1 MKSLT
6 KIIATIGPATETEE
20 VMEKLIN
27 AGMSVARF
35 NTKHSSPQWHQERIA
50 RIKKVAARLG
60 VSIGVLLDLQGPEI
74 RINLPGEQSFSL
86 KEGQECTFSAD
97 ANFAAD
103 KLVLIPSNVVETLQ
117 IGHTVLLD
125 DGACELEVIAKDS
138 QSLTLKALGDCE
150 VKHRKTMNVPGVTV
164 DMPALVEADY
174 QQLDGAVGTNNL
186 DFIGLSFVRSADDI
200 EFLRQELEKR
210 QIKAQI
216 IAKIE
221 NQAALNNLAAIVKSS
236 DGVMVA
242 RGDLGVEMPYEELV
256 YWQKKIINL
265 CHAHAKPV
273 IVATHMLK
281 SMTENPRPTRA
292 EVSDV
297 THAIYDGTDAIMLS
311 EETTIGKYPVKAV
324 STQAKIAAFNERHV
338 VYLPPQIDNSD
349 KSSAI
354 ANAVMDLIGSSKM
367 PVDHIVILTESGES
381 ARNLARLHPRLPI
394 IAVTA
399 REHTYAT
406 LSLVYGVSPILVD
419 ASISG
424 DFLAVIDE
432 LKRRQLIDA
441 GQKVVMTHGIPNQ
454 VGGTNTISLL
464 DIK

>member
-6 KIIATIGPATETEE
+6 KIIATIGPASDTEE
-20 VMEKLIN
+20 VMGQLID

-35 NTKHSSPQWHQERIA
+35 NTKHSSPEWHQERIK
-50 RIKKVAARLG
+50 RIKQVAERQG

-74 RINLPGEQSFSL
+74 RINLSDEKSFVL
-86 KEGQECTFSAD
+86 QEGQECFFSHD
-97 ANFAAD
+97 PSLETE
-103 KLVLIPSNVVETLQ
+103 KLVLIPVNVVDTLQ

-125 DGACELEVIAKDS
+125 DGACELEVIAKNQ

-150 VKHRKTMNVPGVTV
+150 VKHRKTMNVPGVTI

-174 QQLDGAVGTNNL
+174 QQLDGAAGTGNL
-186 DFIGLSFVRSADDI
+186 DFVGLSFVRSSEDI
-200 EFLRQELEKR
+200 EFLRQELAKR

-221 NQAALNNLAAIVKSS
+221 NQAALNNLVEIVKSS

-256 YWQKKIINL
+256 YWQKKIIDL
-265 CHAHAKPV
+265 CHVYARPV

-324 STQAKIAAFNERHV
+324 ATQAKIAAFNERRV
-338 VYLPPQIDNSD
+338 AYALPKIDSSD

-354 ANAVMDLIGSSKM
+354 AHAVMNLIGSSKM
-367 PVDHIVILTESGES
+367 PVDHIIILTESGES
-381 ARNLARLHPRLPI
+381 ARNLSRLHPSLPV

-399 REHTYAT
+399 QTHTYFT
-406 LSLVYGVSPILVD
+406 LSLVYGVLPVLTD
-419 ASISG
+419 AQTCG
-424 DFLAVIDE
+424 NFLAAIDE
-432 LKRRQLIDA
+432 LKRRQLIGA

-464 DIK
+464 DIH

>member
-20 VMEKLIN
+20 VMEQLIN

-50 RIKKVAARLG
+50 RIKKVAERLG
-60 VSIGVLLDLQGPEI
+60 ASIGVLLDLQGPEI

-86 KEGQECTFSAD
+86 KEGQECVFSDDVNFTAD
-97 ANFAAD
+97 N
-103 KLVLIPSNVVETLQ
+103 LVLIPSNVVETLQ

-125 DGACELEVIAKDS
+125 DGACELEVIAKDG

-150 VKHRKTMNVPGVTV
+150 VKHRKTMNVPGVTI

-186 DFIGLSFVRSADDI
+186 DFVGLSFVRSADDI
-200 EFLRQELEKR
+200 EFLRQELVRR

-265 CHAHAKPV
+265 CHTHAKPV

-297 THAIYDGTDAIMLS
+297 THAIYDGTDVIMLS

-354 ANAVMDLIGSSKM
+354 ANAVMDLIGSNKM

-381 ARNLARLHPRLPI
+381 ARNLSRLHPKLPI

-399 REHTYAT
+399 QVHTYFT
-406 LSLVYGVSPILVD
+406 LSLVYGVAPILVD

-432 LKRRQLIDA
+432 LKRRQLIGA